1 MLKVPVSLS
10 QQQPLLIFSLW
21 LTLDS
26 YLMKGPSNVKTQPQ
40 RTPTSAHRKS
50 QGPSRDDKLQGLQ
63 DMSMIYLLP

>member
-26 YLMKGPSNVKTQPQ
+26 CLMKGPSNVKTQPQ

-50 QGPSRDDKLQGLQ
+50 
-63 DMSMIYLLP
+63 